1 MLYYVVN
8 SAFLFSAFSI
18 NGIPS
23 CANKQ
28 LLTDITRNEWGF
40 RGYIVSDSTAVINIM
55 TQHKYTNTSVD
66 TVAASMSAGC
76 NLELGSTVFNHSLD
90 AVRAGKLT
98 EHQLR

>member
-1 MLYYVVN
+1 MHFNFYT
-8 SAFLFSAFSI
+8 FHIFSI

-40 RGYIVSDSTAVINIM
+40 RGYITSDAGAVYNII
-55 TQHKYTNTSVD
+55 TQHKYLKNFVD
-66 TVAASMSAGC
+66 TTAAAISAGC
-76 NLELGSTVFNHSLD
+76 NLELGSAVFNASLD
-90 AVRAGKLT
+90 AMKAGKLT